1 MADLSETLVAR
12 LRPYLPGSFEAFET
26 VGGGCIADGGR
37 LEAGGQSFF
46 LKRGGQ
52 EVARTFP
59 AEAAGLQ
66 ALRAAKAPL
75 RIPEV
80 IAVEGPE
87 EDPERDSG
95 FLLIEWVEPGGTTGQ
110 EFWEA
115 FGHGLAALHRY
126 TSQEGRY
133 GFARDNFIGWL
144 PQENGWME
152 SWPAFFRE
160 RRLRPQVQRAREEG
174 RWRSGWNA
182 PFEALM
188 DRLLEL
194 LPARPPAS
202 VLHGDLWSG
211 NHLPASDGQAA
222 LIDPAAYYGHR
233 EADLAMTQLFGG
245 FQSRFYDA
253 YREAWPL
260 EAGYETR
267 RDLYNLYHLINH
279 LNHFGAGYAG
289 QVERT
294 LHRFAA

>member
-1 MADLSETLVAR
+1 MADLSESLVAR
-12 LRPYLPGSFEAFET
+12 LRPHLPGSFEAFEP

-52 EVARTFP
+52 DVARTFP

-66 ALRAAKAPL
+66 ALRAARVPL
-75 RIPEV
+75 RIPAV
-80 IAVEGPE
+80 IAVEGSE

-95 FLLIEWVEPGGTTGQ
+95 FLLIEWVDPGGTTGQ

-115 FGHGLAALHRY
+115 FGHGLAALHRH
-126 TSQEGRY
+126 TSEERGY
-133 GFARDNFIGWL
+133 GFARDNFIGRL

-160 RRLRPQVQRAREEG
+160 RRLRPQVQRAREGG

-182 PFEALM
+182 PFEVLM
-188 DRLLEL
+188 DRLPEL

-211 NHLPASDGQAA
+211 NYLPTSEGQAA

-233 EADLAMTQLFGG
+233 EADLAMTKLFGG
-245 FQSRFYDA
+245 FQVPFYDA